1 MQSSLTHQFYT
12 DSFRELRERIT
23 SQNLHTPSPIF
34 GSMAIV
40 LVSMFF
46 VFGLV
51 FMGWFH
57 PIIVIGYFFVIL
69 VELGFVSHDLIHGQ
83 YFQRPS
89 YNRFFSYIIANLFTG
104 LSRSW
109 WMDKH
114 NIGHHTFTNSDI
126 HDTDI
131 RDYDEIFTGN
141 GGKSPFFHKHKK
153 ILFWFATSIL
163 YFNLI
168 FRSYEYIIREKKYGE
183 MILNLLS
190 ILLLPTMLVLN
201 FWLLLWIGML
211 FLIYILVGIH
221 LAFVFMVNHI
231 GMPIIDGTTI
241 KEYAWLDLQTQTSR
255 NIRGWICI
263 HHVFWGLNKQI
274 EHHLFPLISRHK
286 IGKISKEVKAFCK
299 EKWIPYHE
307 VSFGQ
312 ALREIWKTLKT
323 GETIK
328 IYQ

>member
-1 MQSSLTHQFYT
+1 M
-12 DSFRELRERIT
+12 
-23 SQNLHTPSPIF
+23 
-34 GSMAIV
+34 
-40 LVSMFF
+40 
-46 VFGLV
+46 
-51 FMGWFH
+51 
-57 PIIVIGYFFVIL
+57 

-201 FWLLLWIGML
+201 F
-211 FLIYILVGIH
+211 
-221 LAFVFMVNHI
+221 
-231 GMPIIDGTTI
+231 
-241 KEYAWLDLQTQTSR
+241 
-255 NIRGWICI
+255 
-263 HHVFWGLNKQI
+263 
-274 EHHLFPLISRHK
+274 
-286 IGKISKEVKAFCK
+286 
-299 EKWIPYHE
+299 
-307 VSFGQ
+307 
-312 ALREIWKTLKT
+312 
-323 GETIK
+323 
-328 IYQ
+328 